1 MCAQDH
7 QDNGHPDGP
16 TARSDADGNTRL
28 SNLPVRSFVRR
39 EGRLTRAQARAL
51 DELWPQFGIE
61 YDGKPLDLHGVFQR
75 DAGTVVEIGFGD
87 GESLAQCAED
97 APDTNFIGIE
107 VHRPGVGHL
116 LLQIERRAL
125 TNVRVMCHDAVEVL
139 THQLGPA
146 SLTGLNLFFPDPWPK
161 KRHHKRRIVQ
171 LPFLELLASRLKPGA
186 RLHVAT
192 DWENYAEHIFDT
204 LEASPHFTNTVSGS
218 DFDSASVPRPDYRPP
233 TKFERRGERLG
244 HSVWDFVYERT
255 S

>member
-1 MCAQDH
+1 MSTEDH
-7 QDNGHPDGP
+7 KPKNE

-28 SNLPVRSFVRR
+28 SSLPVRSFVRR
-39 EGRLTRAQARAL
+39 EGRLTRAQQRAL
-51 DELWPQFGIE
+51 DDLWPQFGIE
-61 YDGKPLDLHGVFQR
+61 YTGQPLEL
-75 DAGTVVEIGFGD
+75 DALFARSANTVIEIGFGN
-87 GESLAQCAED
+87 GESLAQCAQD
-97 APDTNFIGIE
+97 APDTNYIGIE

-116 LLQIERRAL
+116 LLEIEQRGL

-139 THQLGPA
+139 TNQLAPG
-146 SLTGLNLFFPDPWPK
+146 SLAGLNLFFPDPWPK

-171 LPFLELLASRLKPGA
+171 QPFLGLVASRMKAGA

-204 LEASPHFTNTVSGS
+204 LEASPHFSNTAGGA
-218 DFDSASVPRPDYRPP
+218 DFNSASVPRPEFRPP

-244 HSVWDFVYERT
+244 HSVWDFIYEKT